1 MGSTMTQFIKLF
13 FTSILLLTAGNI
25 YAATYSVQLD
35 VNPVLLSD
43 SFQLTYTAEGS
54 IDDEP
59 DFSPIA
65 TNFDILGTRQSSNMS
80 MINGDFKRNKKW
92 TLTLRAKH
100 SGTFIIPAITFGN
113 EKAPEVEVIV
123 KDLPVSSVTNPTQ
136 NFLVELE
143 ASKKT
148 SFIQEQVLI
157 TARLLIAQNI
167 SSYQFSELRIDDT
180 DTIIHPIGKDKQYKT
195 YRGTKPYIIIEKKF
209 AIFPQHAGK
218 LRIDPFV
225 AEIGIVRQN
234 SRGNLFDPFNQNTS
248 SKRIQSNSI
257 NLHVKDKPSS
267 FKGDNWI
274 PTTSLK
280 LIEDWPHN
288 TAFNVGEPITRTITL
303 MADGLSSVQLPELAQ
318 KTIDNLKQY
327 PDKPVLQD
335 SKTTKGISSI
345 RKEKIALIPT
355 QAGTYTLPAI
365 DIPWWNTKTNKID
378 IAHISKR
385 EFTVLASS
393 STNTNQPSI
402 TQKQIQNQKP
412 FTASPILPDQKSSL
426 PEKTAATD
434 AKSNPIWL
442 WLSLLFL
449 VLWVLTL
456 LLLWRSKKSKSK
468 QTYKTHIHNQSIATR
483 LKYLKAACAKNDS
496 REIKTA
502 LLQWAN
508 ELFIDKEINN
518 LSDLADILGE
528 PIKGNILALNSNL
541 YSTTKTEWHCS
552 ELYKLCCDFKVKS
565 NGNENMK
572 NSAELESLTKT

>member
-1 MGSTMTQFIKLF
+1 MAITMTKTIQLLI
-13 FTSILLLTAGNI
+13 TSIILLLTSNL
-25 YAATYSVQLD
+25 YAATFSAQLD

-100 SGTFIIPAITFGN
+100 SGTFIIPAIAFGN
-113 EKAPEVEVIV
+113 EKAPEVEVLV
-123 KDLPVSSVTNPTQ
+123 KDIPVSSVTNPTQ
-136 NFLVELE
+136 DFLVELE

-167 SSYQFSELRIDDT
+167 SSYQFSEPRIDDT

-218 LRIDPFV
+218 LHIDPFV
-225 AEIGIVRQN
+225 AEIGIIRQS

-248 SKRIQSNSI
+248 SKRIQSNSV
-257 NLHVKDKPSS
+257 NLQIEAKPNS
-267 FKGDNWI
+267 FKGANWI

-303 MADGLSSVQLPELAQ
+303 MADGLSSVQLPELVQ

-335 SKTTKGISSI
+335 SKTDKGISSI

-365 DIPWWNTKTNKID
+365 DIPWWNTKTNKIA

-385 EFTVLASS
+385 EFTVLAST
-393 STNTNQPSI
+393 STNTNQPPF
-402 TQKQIQNQKP
+402 TQNQNQKP
-412 FTASPILPDQKSSL
+412 FTTNPIVPDQKSPL
-426 PEKTAATD
+426 AEKITATAST
-434 AKSNPIWL
+434 SNPIWL
-442 WLSLLFL
+442 WLSILFL

-456 LLLWRSKKSKSK
+456 LLLLRSKKSKSK
-468 QTYKTHIHNQSIATR
+468 RTDITRNHNQSIATR

-496 REIKTA
+496 SEIKTA
-502 LLQWAN
+502 LLEWAN
-508 ELFIDKEINN
+508 VVFVDEDINN

-528 PIKGNILALNSNL
+528 PISKRILALNENL
-541 YSTTKTEWHCS
+541 YSPAKTEWQCG
-552 ELYKLCCDFKVKS
+552 ELYKQCSNFKVKS